1 MNKSFPLVVLTAAT
15 LFSTSS
21 VIAKRFIYDDQ
32 TRTYTEI
39 RDDYNN
45 TPYYGQ
51 QPSYGQPQQQY
62 NNGRYYIDTNRD
74 QRIDTTMP
82 RPSWDWKKGDKIPE
96 QFRSDRFK
104 VKSNDS
110 PRIYFVGPSDQWF
123 KINSDYVLA
132 DHRYKIMDIVR

>member
-1 MNKSFPLVVLTAAT
+1 MNKSFPLVVLTSVA

-45 TPYYGQ
+45 APYYGQ
-51 QPSYGQPQQQY
+51 QPSYNQPAQQY
-62 NNGRYYIDTNRD
+62 NNGRYYYDTNRD